1 MWDSFLVNHGER
13 RTEMEARERNGRRP
27 QFAIEESGRLL
38 LRASSRGEG
47 QFGVR
52 VCFGSLSLWL
62 SSSTTMSL
70 LAKLSVR
77 NGLLGVG
84 QNKVRMLSTL
94 TPYLLLDRNV
104 VGKAS
109 SGGKAINCNL
119 YDPRKGET
127 VKSPALELSK
137 ELQMIGSSRGWVAL
151 MNESDSTV
159 RLTDMLE

>member
-84 QNKVRMLSTL
+84 QNKEC
-94 TPYLLLDRNV
+94 
-104 VGKAS
+104 
-109 SGGKAINCNL
+109 GGKGFVR
-119 YDPRKGET
+119 RKGHQLQPVRSEEGRDGQEPSLGI
-127 VKSPALELSK
+127 VKGAADDRIVEG
-137 ELQMIGSSRGWVAL
+137 MGGS
-151 MNESDSTV
+151 NE
-159 RLTDMLE
+159 RE